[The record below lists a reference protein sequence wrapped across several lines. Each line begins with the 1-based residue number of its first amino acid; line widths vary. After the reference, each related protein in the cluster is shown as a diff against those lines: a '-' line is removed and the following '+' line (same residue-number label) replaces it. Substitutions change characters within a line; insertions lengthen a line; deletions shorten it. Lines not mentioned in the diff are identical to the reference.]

1 MTSSE
6 ALPHNLPDDSFDPD
20 FEPVV
25 EDSTEPVP
33 PADSAVDGLASDGP
47 TPDGAPSTPSGVA
60 PAAEPAP
67 AETAPPEPAFQPV
80 YWTPPP
86 PPATPLDAPT
96 DDAPPA
102 AAAADPAASP
112 APPDT
117 APPAPAFQPVYW
129 TPPQPAPEAAPA
141 EPPASTPDPLPA
153 APPEP
158 ATPAST
164 EASTPAPEP
173 AEPEPVA
180 PAAPAEPEDVAP
192 AAASPEPAL
201 AASAEIERLRLEI
214 AHRDQMLLTARERR
228 LGLEREIGRLERQL
242 DVAIESQR
250 EAATERAELRR
261 LLGNVQLQVQSL
273 LQLPP
278 PSGEY
283 EDAEAAPEAAAAP
296 DEPPPAPPRA
306 RIPDPRTA
314 ESIIYA
320 PPAGSSALPTAETP
334 AEPSPRRARPPR
346 RGLVD
351 DARGVLSSLRRLF

>member
-1 MTSSE
+1 M
-6 ALPHNLPDDSFDPD
+6 
-20 FEPVV
+20 
-25 EDSTEPVP
+25 
-33 PADSAVDGLASDGP
+33 
-47 TPDGAPSTPSGVA
+47 
-60 PAAEPAP
+60 
-67 AETAPPEPAFQPV
+67 
-80 YWTPPP
+80 
-86 PPATPLDAPT
+86 
-96 DDAPPA
+96 
-102 AAAADPAASP
+102 
-112 APPDT
+112 
-117 APPAPAFQPVYW
+117 
-129 TPPQPAPEAAPA
+129 
-141 EPPASTPDPLPA
+141 
-153 APPEP
+153 
-158 ATPAST
+158 

-180 PAAPAEPEDVAP
+180 PATPAEPEGVAP
-192 AAASPEPAL
+192 PAPP
-201 AASAEIERLRLEI
+201 AGSVPATSAEIERLRLEI

-283 EDAEAAPEAAAAP
+283 EDAEAAPDAALDA
-296 DEPPPAPPRA
+296 DEPPPPPRA
-306 RIPDPRTA
+306 RRPEPRTA

-320 PPAGSSALPTAETP
+320 PPAGSPELPTAEIP
-334 AEPSPRRARPPR
+334 PEPSPRRARPPR